1 MAANSCEM
9 DAEATPNTDVVMMNG
24 IEEATP
30 NTNQSSQ
37 LCVDNLLVSRPRPV
51 GSNLLARGG
60 GEITE
65 ENQLAIGL
73 ASFSNEWDFE
83 ERPYIGTEPIIEHMG
98 PPSTE
103 AMGVE
108 VDFDLANFELVI
120 DSCTKGSCTKGR
132 HNDNGS
138 SQIQLGTK
146 WVKYPPSPDLKYP
159 TT

>member
-60 GEITE
+60 GRQHELRKTM
-65 ENQLAIGL
+65 GL

-103 AMGVE
+103 VPFQAMGVE
-108 VDFDLANFELVI
+108 VDFDLANFELFEE
-120 DSCTKGSCTKGR
+120 DQGKR
-132 HNDNGS
+132 A
-138 SQIQLGTK
+138 
-146 WVKYPPSPDLKYP
+146 KYSGCFCSNNE
-159 TT
+159 